1 MTEEEQT
8 NKRNTDVD
16 KPNFDLDAD
25 ELKIPE
31 YLEKIVQDADER
43 NIFDEK
49 AKEAIETFLTNFAE
63 KLAAK
68 EYSELTPTRVI
79 EHVIKAD

>member
-1 MTEEEQT
+1 M
-8 NKRNTDVD
+8 
-16 KPNFDLDAD
+16 
-25 ELKIPE
+25 
-31 YLEKIVQDADER
+31 QDADER

-49 AKEAIETFLTNFAE
+49 AKEAVETFLTNFAE